1 MVGQLTERLQIGGHF
16 ISFNIQYKPL
26 FTTTYINGSFGFD
39 IQQAELEVKNYSCKY
54 YNYTYVIS
62 NIRTNTEGLVINS
75 LTLNGYAENSC
86 EFVIDISYTL
96 DSYTYNIVIR
106 GNFSKNMEPNF
117 YLSSLTSSIWG
128 SEGSSVIDK
137 VAGFDC
143 DMITS
148 WRPAY

>member
-1 MVGQLTERLQIGGHF
+1 M
-16 ISFNIQYKPL
+16 
-26 FTTTYINGSFGFD
+26 
-39 IQQAELEVKNYSCKY
+39 KNYSCKY
-54 YNYTYVIS
+54 YNYVYVVS
-62 NIRTNTEGLVINS
+62 NINTTTEGLVINS

-117 YLSSLTSSIWG
+117 YLYSFTSSIWG

-137 VAGFDC
+137 EVVLTV
-143 DMITS
+143 I
-148 WRPAY
+148 

>member
-1 MVGQLTERLQIGGHF
+1 ML
-16 ISFNIQYKPL
+16 
-26 FTTTYINGSFGFD
+26 
-39 IQQAELEVKNYSCKY
+39 
-54 YNYTYVIS
+54 
-62 NIRTNTEGLVINS
+62 INS

-86 EFVIDISYTL
+86 EFVIDMSYTL

-106 GNFSKNMEPNF
+106 GNFFKNAEPHF
-117 YLSSLTSSIWG
+117 YLSSLTSSILG

-137 VAGFDC
+137 VTGFDC